1 MSTRNFYANAAGRAA
16 VWTGDDD
23 LPFTD
28 PLNHLD
34 RVKFHTDLDYIRVI
48 EERSLTLSLPLRS
61 NFQSAVA
68 SYPLFSHGRAGFP
81 FILGK
86 VNVNG
91 IPVAF
96 TGTVPVQ
103 MGVSVGGSVA
113 PRHFGR
119 WLSLGADATDVIV
132 HEYAVAE
139 WATSSVYTQYD
150 AIDLDITVYV
160 TDEILE

>member
-1 MSTRNFYANAAGRAA
+1 MYVNAAGRCA

-23 LPFTD
+23 LPFID

-34 RVKFHTDLDYIRVI
+34 RVKFHSDLDYIRVI
-48 EERSLTLSLPLRS
+48 EERTVTLSLPTRS
-61 NFQSAVA
+61 NFQQATG
-68 SYPLFSHGRAGFP
+68 SYTLFPHGRAGFP

-86 VNVNG
+86 LDING
-91 IPVAF
+91 FPVAF

-103 MGVSVGGSVA
+103 MGVTVGGSVS

-119 WLSLGADATDVIV
+119 WLSLGADATNVVV

-139 WATSSVYTQYD
+139 WATSSIYTRYD
-150 AIDLDITVYV
+150 AIDIDITVYI